1 MEFGEFQCILH
12 FAEWCCAIYG
22 QLPLSVLEGSEA
34 AVNAHVHTLLHIIF
48 INITMNIIILMIIM
62 MSPFIIIARPK
73 PAYDRQGLAGGS
85 LCASGAQLASGNWEV
100 MILC

>member
-1 MEFGEFQCILH
+1 MEFVEFQCILH
-12 FAEWCCAIYG
+12 FAEWRCAIYG

-62 MSPFIIIARPK
+62 INPLIIIITPLHCDSLPFPK
-73 PAYDRQGLAGGS
+73 SD
-85 LCASGAQLASGNWEV
+85 
-100 MILC
+100 